1 MGVKRREAAVVRL
14 GIMSWAVVG
23 GAAVLALGGA
33 CGGGAQHG
41 ASATGGKSP
50 TMDAGPPA
58 AGGAAGIGGGMAGAG
73 PGGGPGGAP
82 GPTTS
87 CAPLPPD
94 LPVAPDCESGA
105 CWINPRPTGDGWRTV
120 AGSSP
125 SDVWV
130 GGFDA
135 TVLHFDGTRWSLV
148 PTGRTFIGSIWS
160 FSPTDVW
167 IVGDP
172 APVHGDGTTFTEV
185 PFPAGTSPTGQA
197 WGAAPDDLYIA
208 GIPLTH
214 WDGTSMTAIPEVP
227 SAFYATG
234 SGSSDVWA
242 GDQQNLYHF
251 DGAAWLPVQGPPVF
265 AMVEIASAG
274 PGRLW
279 ALGFQDSAVHVFLFD
294 GTSWSETLLVPA
306 DRKVFPSYIAAAP
319 GGQAIFGGVIFDP
332 VTGAQRDF
340 GEWWDGTAWTDM
352 GLTRPG
358 ELQAAWLDAS
368 GAGYIVGDVG
378 AVLHVDSSGQVDH
391 TVTDGP
397 SANLTGVWAQ
407 PAGDVWLVADDG
419 ESFRYNGC
427 QMTPVATGI
436 TTPLR
441 DVWGA
446 GADVLWAVGDG
457 GVILRGGPATWT
469 VVPSGTTADLLAV
482 WTAGPGQDVW
492 IGGNQ
497 STLLR
502 ITPSGAIVPVAIPGA
517 DPADPTVVTD
527 IHGSGPSDVW
537 IGTGAFG
544 PGSILHNDGANFIPP
559 AGLPAPQSDA
569 PIARVW
575 AFSATE
581 VWVSFSVGPQPHPF
595 YRYDGTSWQPVDSP
609 LPAQANLLIG
619 PGPFLSAINN
629 SFAIDPTH
637 NLWVGNVGAFLRS
650 E

>member
-1 MGVKRREAAVVRL
+1 MDVRRGGPAGVRL
-14 GIMSWAVVG
+14 GMTAVGV
-23 GAAVLALGGA
+23 VALLSVGGA
-33 CGGGAQHG
+33 CGGGMQHG
-41 ASATGGKSP
+41 GAGTGGKSP
-50 TMDAGPPA
+50 TTDAGPPA
-58 AGGAAGIGGGMAGAG
+58 AGGAAGT
-73 PGGGPGGAP
+73 GGGPGP
-82 GPTTS
+82 STS
-87 CAPLPPD
+87 CAPPPPD
-94 LPVAPDCESGA
+94 LPVAPDCQSGV
-105 CWINPRPTGDGWRTV
+105 CWINPRPTGDGWDTV

-135 TVLHFDGTRWSLV
+135 TVLHFDGTQWSLV

-172 APVHGDGTTFTEV
+172 AVVHGDGTTFTEV
-185 PFPAGTSPTGQA
+185 PFPAGTSATGQA

-208 GIPLTH
+208 GIPLSH

-227 SAFYATG
+227 NVFYATG
-234 SGSSDVWA
+234 SGSRDVWA
-242 GDQQNLYHF
+242 ANQENLYHF
-251 DGAAWLPVQGPPVF
+251 DGTAWAPAQAPPVF
-265 AMVEIASAG
+265 AMVAIASAG
-274 PGRLW
+274 AGRLW

-306 DRKVFPSYIAAAP
+306 DQKVIPRFIAAAP
-319 GGQAIFGGVIFDP
+319 GGQAVWVGVISDP

-340 GEWWDGTAWTDM
+340 GEWWNGTAWAEI

-358 ELQAAWLDAS
+358 ELEAAWLDAT
-368 GAGYIVGDVG
+368 GAGYAVGDVG
-378 AVLHVDSSGQVDH
+378 AVLHLDSSGQVDH

-407 PAGDVWLVADDG
+407 AAGDVWLVADDG
-419 ESFRYNGC
+419 ESFRYDGC
-427 QMTPVATGI
+427 QLTPVATGI

-441 DVWGA
+441 DIWGTSSN
-446 GADVLWAVGDG
+446 VLWAVGDG
-457 GVILRGGPATWT
+457 GVILRGDHVTWT
-469 VVPSGTTADLLAV
+469 AVPSGTTADLMAV

-502 ITPSGAIVPVAIPGA
+502 LTPSGTIVPVTIPGA
-517 DPADPTVVTD
+517 NAADPTVVTD

-544 PGSILHNDGANFIPP
+544 PGGILHNDGTNFIAP
-559 AGLPAPQSDA
+559 AGLPAPDSSD

-575 AFSATE
+575 AFSATD
-581 VWVSFSVGPQPHPF
+581 VWVSFSDGPLPNPF
-595 YRYDGTSWQPVDSP
+595 YRYDGTSWQPVAAP
-609 LPAQANLLIG
+609 FPAEANLFIS
-619 PGPFLSAINN
+619 PGPFASGINN
-629 SFAIDPTH
+629 SFALDPTH
-637 NLWVGNVGAFLRS
+637 DLWVGNVGAFLRS
-650 E
+650 Q